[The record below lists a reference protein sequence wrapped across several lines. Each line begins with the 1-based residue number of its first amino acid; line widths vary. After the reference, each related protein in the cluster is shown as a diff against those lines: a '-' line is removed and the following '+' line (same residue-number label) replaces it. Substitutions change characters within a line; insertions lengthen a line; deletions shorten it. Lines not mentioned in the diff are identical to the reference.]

1 MGRPTLLRVRLVHY
15 ETSHQKD
22 AFVSTFFCVFP
33 YSLKITVF
41 CNLVLLNA
49 CKYLLLSSRYFYS
62 LRVSAVLDHFGY
74 PAPHLDQWQQRVWYD
89 LGATQEVLHQMR
101 ICLSRGLPAIASPP
115 RAESPSPSRRPAAV
129 PIRPTHEEEFV
140 KASKG
145 GSSAPSTASTG
156 PSSPVATTSPKTEI
170 KKKRK
175 RKSVKCTVTSETVSP
190 PEKRKKIISE
200 SPDSQAEGPFC
211 DSDTVSVSKDSS
223 HTL

>member
-1 MGRPTLLRVRLVHY
+1 MQV
-15 ETSHQKD
+15 
-22 AFVSTFFCVFP
+22 
-33 YSLKITVF
+33 
-41 CNLVLLNA
+41 
-49 CKYLLLSSRYFYS
+49 LLLSRLFYS
-62 LRVSAVLDHFGY
+62 LRVSAVLDHFGH

-115 RAESPSPSRRPAAV
+115 RAKSPSPSRRPAAA
-129 PIRPTHEEEFV
+129 PIHPTREEEFV

-145 GSSAPSTASTG
+145 GSSAPSTTSTG
-156 PSSPVATTSPKTEI
+156 PSPPVATTSKTEI

-175 RKSVKCTVTSETVSP
+175 RKSVKRTVTSETVSS

-211 DSDTVSVSKDSS
+211 DSDTMSVPEDSP
-223 HTL
+223 HAL